1 MVNFL
6 MVALGFLSIG
16 AGASS
21 LISKASGASNLP
33 MEYFRSLELERW
45 VGLDSVGVNLLAL
58 GFFSIGAGASAP
70 IWNASGASSLPM
82 EHFRSLELERWIC
95 LYSVGVTLFLSFRR
109 SSIEGLGW
117 KGLIVSFL
125 IVTLGFLSVGIGF
138 CWSFWNSSR
147 IGVSSWP
154 IWNAWGASSLPI
166 EHLRS
171 WELER
176 VFLGT
181 LKEIH

>member
-138 CWSFWNSSR
+138 CWSF
-147 IGVSSWP
+147 
-154 IWNAWGASSLPI
+154 
-166 EHLRS
+166 
-171 WELER
+171 
-176 VFLGT
+176 
-181 LKEIH
+181 